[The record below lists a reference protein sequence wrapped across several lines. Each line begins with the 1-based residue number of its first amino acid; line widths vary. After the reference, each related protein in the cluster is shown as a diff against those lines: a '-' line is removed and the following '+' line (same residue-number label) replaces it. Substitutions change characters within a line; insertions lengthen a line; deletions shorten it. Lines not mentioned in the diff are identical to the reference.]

1 MKTNWEKLPVL
12 PVSRTFSHCLSRPT
26 CEFPVGPP
34 THWFCGQYLLER
46 IKVCPWRRSVGTPW
60 CLWCLKCS
68 KMNQYMFWIYHCNQ
82 CIISIHL
89 GVSSHLETLRELP
102 CKRRAGIEFY
112 IHESWAFLQLC
123 CWPWSFLNNLPLNCM
138 EIAWGCM
145 GNVLFKVSQERPQH
159 HQPRHWFTDAGTA
172 NTTFSDNMT
181 DILCEIQDSV
191 RLEIQH
197 VSTWTSKWFNAAHQ
211 PISPSASWLWRSS
224 GATSATKAA
233 ACTAEWPELWNR
245 LCHAT

>member
-1 MKTNWEKLPVL
+1 
-12 PVSRTFSHCLSRPT
+12 
-26 CEFPVGPP
+26 
-34 THWFCGQYLLER
+34 
-46 IKVCPWRRSVGTPW
+46 
-60 CLWCLKCS
+60 
-68 KMNQYMFWIYHCNQ
+68 MFWIYFATASYQ
-82 CIISIHL
+82 FIS
-89 GVSSHLETLRELP
+89 GWAATLRLWGNSPASGEQELNSTFMSREP
-102 CKRRAGIEFY
+102 SFSYVAD
-112 IHESWAFLQLC
+112 
-123 CWPWSFLNNLPLNCM
+123 PWSFLNNLPLNCM

-181 DILCEIQDSV
+181 DILCEIQDRV